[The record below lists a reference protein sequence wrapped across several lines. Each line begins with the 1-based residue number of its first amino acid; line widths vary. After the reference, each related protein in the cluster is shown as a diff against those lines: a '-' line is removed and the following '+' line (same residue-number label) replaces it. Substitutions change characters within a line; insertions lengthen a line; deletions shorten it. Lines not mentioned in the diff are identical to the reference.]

1 VFLLY
6 KKYESRGGELE
17 EIFETHVWRRHIGR
31 DFLECSDLNGESGL
45 LCPGLRSKQ
54 GTHAVAGFMATTRS
68 RTGLFLSYRDS
79 QAPRR
84 HRTSTKA
91 YDNVAYNDDEN
102 EQLIQNNH
110 ISIDIPVLPPKWFII
125 L

>member
-1 VFLLY
+1 MFLFY
-6 KKYESRGGELE
+6 KKYESREEELE
-17 EIFETHVWRRHIGR
+17 EIIETHVWRRHIGR
-31 DFLECSDLNGESGL
+31 DFLECPDLNGESGL
-45 LCPGLRSKQ
+45 LCRVCDPNKARTLLS
-54 GTHAVAGFMATTRS
+54 GFMATTRS

-84 HRTSTKA
+84 HRTSTRA